1 MLVTIGLLILLSIVQ
16 IQQILVGS
24 VAQRARIVTEA
35 NADLIGNRLRDGK
48 LSDVD
53 EIISA
58 SVRQRVVDSVSVF
71 DRQGH
76 TLLVRGMAQDV
87 VNQEREQTLAQQTL
101 VMNQI
106 ALEQQ

>member
-1 MLVTIGLLILLSIVQ
+1 MSFGHLSLRTQLIILVTVAMLVTISLLILLSIVQ
-16 IQQILVGS
+16 IQQILISS

-58 SVRQRVVDSVSVF
+58 SVRQRVDAYP
-71 DRQGH
+71 
-76 TLLVRGMAQDV
+76 LWM
-87 VNQEREQTLAQQTL
+87 
-101 VMNQI
+101 I
-106 ALEQQ
+106 ARPK